1 MGALRD
7 GKTLAFLLSG
17 EYRKFSCRITRLLYL
32 QMASLALQM
41 VPAIGLAACI
51 YLFPESPRWLI
62 DHGRNEEGM
71 ETLAQLH
78 ANGNK
83 EDPYVQA
90 EYSIIQAQI
99 ADEHENAA
107 KSYAELFKNRSNF
120 RRILL
125 ACAVQ
130 ASTQMTGVSAIQY
143 FSPAIFAQIGISA
156 DKTLLYQ
163 GINSI
168 LGELAQFIFFFL
180 IDRVG
185 RRPLQIWGNLA
196 CAVAFIIGA
205 ALLAEYPPTNSNN
218 AAHWAFIVASTW
230 VFNFCFWSVPLFLCH
245 SVSVCLQ
252 PVSASGTMSWI
263 IPAEIFNTATRV
275 KGISLATMVSFAFNT
290 MIGQVTPV
298 ALAKIGW
305 RYYILFIVCDI
316 TNALFFYLF
325 LPETKGVT
333 LEAMNDLF
341 MNSPIVVPGSHWQP
355 PLEVDVDRVAEKI
368 SAHGHMED
376 VDGDGEKID
385 TQRQI
390 EVATV

>member
-1 MGALRD
+1 MYIVRVYVCVHVCKLGRVEAPHIYRIGTAGPSGARAIIPD
-7 GKTLAFLLSG
+7 
-17 EYRKFSCRITRLLYL
+17 RLYL
-32 QMASLALQM
+32 RMASLALQM

-51 YLFPESPRWLI
+51 YLFPESPRWLV
-62 DHGRNEEGM
+62 DHGRNEEGL

-143 FSPAIFAQIGISA
+143 FSPAIFAQTGISA
-156 DKTLLYQ
+156 DTTLLYQ

-185 RRPLQIWGNLA
+185 R
-196 CAVAFIIGA
+196 
-205 ALLAEYPPTNSNN
+205 
-218 AAHWAFIVASTW
+218 
-230 VFNFCFWSVPLFLCH
+230 
-245 SVSVCLQ
+245 
-252 PVSASGTMSWI
+252 
-263 IPAEIFNTATRV
+263 
-275 KGISLATMVSFAFNT
+275 
-290 MIGQVTPV
+290 
-298 ALAKIGW
+298 
-305 RYYILFIVCDI
+305 
-316 TNALFFYLF
+316 
-325 LPETKGVT
+325 
-333 LEAMNDLF
+333 
-341 MNSPIVVPGSHWQP
+341 
-355 PLEVDVDRVAEKI
+355 
-368 SAHGHMED
+368 
-376 VDGDGEKID
+376 
-385 TQRQI
+385 
-390 EVATV
+390 